1 MNYLVASPP
10 FIKGVLGVRTNLIRV
25 IPDAENT

>member
-1 MNYLVASPP
+1 MNYLVASLP
-10 FIKGVLGVRTNLIRV
+10 FIRGVLGVRTNLIRV